1 MNIAQAS
8 SVGQTALSVLRFIGA
23 PLRMLFSMVG
33 GKVITAAMGSLSKST
48 VSNSS
53 RRASIPRLSCPW
65 AR

>member
-1 MNIAQAS
+1 
-8 SVGQTALSVLRFIGA
+8 
-23 PLRMLFSMVG
+23 MVG